1 MAMGVAFILSALFV
15 KYRDIG
21 PIWEVVLQ
29 KSWYVCWPNYLFI
42 TYLLQRADVCCKG
55 YDVRI
60 NRSDF
65 TGGYA
70 SFYY

>member
-29 KSWYVCWPNYLFI
+29 AVCMLAQLSIPSLTFFKE
-42 TYLLQRADVCCKG
+42 TRRLLQRL
-55 YDVRI
+55 
-60 NRSDF
+60 
-65 TGGYA
+65 
-70 SFYY
+70 